1 MRIIS
6 GKYKGRNLKSPG
18 NSLKVRPTT
27 DRGKETLF
35 NVLFNHINIEDIVV
49 ADLFCGTG
57 GIGIEF
63 LSRGAGFCYFVDSD
77 ISTVKKNIELLSLN
91 EKHKLLKT
99 DVLKFLINCAEFFNE
114 TGLPDVIF
122 ADPPYSYKNYEK
134 LIDAVNKLNVFFILE
149 HSGTLPETVWD
160 TKKILHKKTGIVEF
174 TFFDFKQTEI

>member
-18 NSLKVRPTT
+18 NSLTVRPTT

-35 NVLFNHINIEDIVV
+35 NILFNYIDIEGIVV

-77 ISTVKKNIELLSLN
+77 ISTVKKNIELLNLN
-91 EKHKLLKT
+91 EKFRLLRA
-99 DVLKFLINCAEFFNE
+99 DVLKFLTNSEEFFKE
-114 TGLPDVIF
+114 KGLPDIIF

-149 HSGTLPETVWD
+149 HSGNLPETALD
-160 TKKILHKKTGIVEF
+160 SKKVLHKKTGIVEF
-174 TFFDFKQTEI
+174 TFFDFKQTGI